1 MKKWL
6 SLSMLLPVFCVLYSL
21 STKFG
26 LTDTKIDP
34 ILFTFCILS
43 FSSVIGLIYFFSQG
57 NKLVINW
64 ETIIAGIAF
73 GLAAC
78 GLNLGIEKSN
88 NPGLAQAAYRFQ
100 AVLTTLGGYLFF
112 HNKFSLLGGFGIL
125 LAIGGVI
132 LLSTNKSKESLQN
145 KDKKNDKN
153 DKNDKKIL
161 GLPEWLV
168 YAGCGGILLTVK
180 DLFAVKVMKKGL
192 KPLDFAIQLNLL
204 GALIT
209 LCMSNYFRI
218 IFPTSIFFASFF
230 KF

>member
-1 MKKWL
+1 MIK
-6 SLSMLLPVFCVLYSL
+6 M
-21 STKFG
+21 
-26 LTDTKIDP
+26 I
-34 ILFTFCILS
+34 
-43 FSSVIGLIYFFSQG
+43 
-57 NKLVINW
+57 
-64 ETIIAGIAF
+64 
-73 GLAAC
+73 
-78 GLNLGIEKSN
+78 
-88 NPGLAQAAYRFQ
+88 
-100 AVLTTLGGYLFF
+100 
-112 HNKFSLLGGFGIL
+112 
-125 LAIGGVI
+125 
-132 LLSTNKSKESLQN
+132 
-145 KDKKNDKN
+145 
-153 DKNDKKIL
+153 KKIL